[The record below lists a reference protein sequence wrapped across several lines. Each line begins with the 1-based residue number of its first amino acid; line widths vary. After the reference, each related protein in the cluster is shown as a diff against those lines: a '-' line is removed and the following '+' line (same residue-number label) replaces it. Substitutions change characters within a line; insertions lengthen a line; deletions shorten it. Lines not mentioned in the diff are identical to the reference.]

1 MKFNQTS
8 VDSSLGSLS
17 VSSAVDRSY
26 DSFLNNVDTQPGA
39 LLSELLSDCTPLDC
53 LVSSTLQ
60 SSNSQDNI
68 SLSLYGVSSSSN
80 NNNDDNIV
88 NNNSSNSNNNI
99 SNTIDNMNGIYVPIN
114 PNSHD
119 CYRKNS
125 TIELKSDSDI
135 SSKFIKEQSKDS
147 GVLPVMSKL
156 DDSIKDSIFSDR
168 YDADKN
174 NSTSNVTST
183 TNTNAVT
190 TTSTSTTTTTT
201 TTSIIINNNY
211 YESDVKHFTNTSSTL
226 NQSTIVSLSLTTTIT
241 TTPTPII
248 NQAALIAAALAKA
261 SADKTMNGPFSLIER
276 NTTIPLNNNLGMM
289 NNKSR
294 RNSLTI
300 PNHNIHL
307 SSLDDQSKLIS
318 QKTSSSEKHFN
329 EQISSNN
336 EQSPNRFHS
345 SEEFDNLLDSNAPI
359 LDFTFSDV
367 QYWCSVFYYEL
378 NTRVGDAFHAGRPT
392 LTIDGFT
399 EPCYRSD
406 RFSLG
411 SLSHVN
417 RPLQVEMTRR
427 HIGRGI
433 RLHHIGS
440 EVYLECL
447 SDAAV
452 FVQSPSCNR
461 FYSWHPATV
470 VKVPPKCNL
479 KLFDS
484 AAFASQLADN
494 MSRSYESVFSL
505 THMCSIRVSFVKGW
519 GAEYRRQTI
528 TSTPC
533 WIEVHLNGPLK
544 WLDRVLRQMGSPTL
558 PCTSVS

>member
-17 VSSAVDRSY
+17 VSSAVNRSY

-68 SLSLYGVSSSSN
+68 SLSLYGVTSSSN
-80 NNNDDNIV
+80 SNDN
-88 NNNSSNSNNNI
+88 NNNSSSNGNNNI
-99 SNTIDNMNGIYVPIN
+99 TNTIGNMNGIYVPIN

-125 TIELKSDSDI
+125 TIELKSDPDI
-135 SSKFIKEQSKDS
+135 SSKLIEEQSKDS
-147 GVLPVMSKL
+147 GVLSVTSKL
-156 DDSIKDSIFSDR
+156 DDSIKGSIFTDR

-174 NSTSNVTST
+174 SSTSNVTST
-183 TNTNAVT
+183 TNTTAVT
-190 TTSTSTTTTTT
+190 TTSTTTTTT
-201 TTSIIINNNY
+201 TAIVINNNY
-211 YESDVKHFTNTSSTL
+211 YESDIKHYTNTSPTL
-226 NQSTIVSLSLTTTIT
+226 NQPTIVSLSLTTTVTT
-241 TTPTPII
+241 TTPTSVI

-276 NTTIPLNNNLGMM
+276 TTTIPLNNNTLGMM

-318 QKTSSSEKHFN
+318 QKTSSSEKHFI
-329 EQISSNN
+329 EQISSND
-336 EQSPNRFHS
+336 EQSPNRLRS
-345 SEEFDNLLDSNAPI
+345 SEEFDNLLDSNTPI

-484 AAFASQLADN
+484 TAFASQLADN